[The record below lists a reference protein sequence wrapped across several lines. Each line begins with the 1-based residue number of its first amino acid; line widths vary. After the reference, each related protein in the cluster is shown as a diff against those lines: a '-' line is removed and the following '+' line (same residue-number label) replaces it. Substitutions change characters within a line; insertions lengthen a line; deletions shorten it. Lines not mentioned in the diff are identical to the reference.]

1 MVRKVKM
8 MVTVTES
15 EFDKASAAAHEALE
29 AFRAANSRRDKATE
43 DLHRLQC
50 LAVFKYLTPGPDGEE
65 WEIETECG
73 RRAGHEGDHDERAT
87 VETVHDA
94 TFESLVND
102 RGRFGMEAA
111 RAGSEF
117 DEAQEALAALECGDT
132 TSSALGCCL
141 RLGHDGDHVCPTHIE
156 IVA

>member
-1 MVRKVKM
+1 M
-8 MVTVTES
+8 MVTDTE
-15 EFDKASAAAHEALE
+15 FNMAAGAADAALE
-29 AFRAANSRRDKATE
+29 ALRAASRRRDKATE
-43 DLHRLQC
+43 DLRRLQC
-50 LAVFKYLTPGPDGEE
+50 LAVFEYLTPAPDGED

-73 RRAGHEGDHDERAT
+73 RRAGHEGHHDERAI

-111 RAGSEF
+111 RAGREF

-141 RLGHDGDHVCPTHIE
+141 RLGHEGDHVCPTHIE